1 MIDDENENKKTLIS
15 NNYTE
20 DNNVIDKDNLS
31 DVDENENNIN
41 KKIYNE
47 NLNEFKNISDLEE
60 PILYSKNQYDSENS
74 EKIRLIQKYEKEYE
88 DIDFYSNANFFSK
101 IFYY

>member
-47 NLNEFKNISDLEE
+47 NLN
-60 PILYSKNQYDSENS
+60 
-74 EKIRLIQKYEKEYE
+74 
-88 DIDFYSNANFFSK
+88 
-101 IFYY
+101 